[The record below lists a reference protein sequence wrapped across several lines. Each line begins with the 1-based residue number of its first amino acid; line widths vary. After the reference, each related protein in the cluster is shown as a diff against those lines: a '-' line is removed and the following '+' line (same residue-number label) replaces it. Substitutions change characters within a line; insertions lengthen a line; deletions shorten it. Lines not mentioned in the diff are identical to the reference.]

1 MSTTRHNQVG
11 SIQQDRR
18 DWPLLSLKVE
28 AELEKADCDAGHAYI
43 PMDVFVDRATIR
55 RHFQLDSIRVRLKET
70 YLHGTVRRR

>member
-1 MSTTRHNQVG
+1 
-11 SIQQDRR
+11 
-18 DWPLLSLKVE
+18 LSLKVE

-70 YLHGTVRRR
+70 YLHGAVRRR